1 MNDFFHFQVWIKD
14 VGREILRERR
24 ENRRLPFKES
34 RRVGLDKRSDE
45 SKASSKRRL
54 RSKRET
60 FLEMLMGAVVG
71 AGGSRR
77 PRKIQEEGG
86 TSNLQQEARGA
97 CYQRC
102 KHNNDIVYTVRSRH
116 QGTRCG
122 GYGLG
127 SLPQVLKDSTKYPS
141 KIHSNFLKVLS
152 PTNYIFSS
160 SSTTS
165 GWTPSTPGWSSL
177 LQDFPILCL

>member
-1 MNDFFHFQVWIKD
+1 MKDFFHFQVWIKD

-102 KHNNDIVYTVRSRH
+102 KYT
-116 QGTRCG
+116 
-122 GYGLG
+122 
-127 SLPQVLKDSTKYPS
+127 
-141 KIHSNFLKVLS
+141 IE
-152 PTNYIFSS
+152 
-160 SSTTS
+160 
-165 GWTPSTPGWSSL
+165 
-177 LQDFPILCL
+177 

>member
-1 MNDFFHFQVWIKD
+1 M
-14 VGREILRERR
+14 GREILRERR

-97 CYQRC
+97 CHRRC
-102 KHNNDIVYTVRSRH
+102 KYNIE
-116 QGTRCG
+116 
-122 GYGLG
+122 
-127 SLPQVLKDSTKYPS
+127 
-141 KIHSNFLKVLS
+141 
-152 PTNYIFSS
+152 
-160 SSTTS
+160 
-165 GWTPSTPGWSSL
+165 
-177 LQDFPILCL
+177 

>member
-1 MNDFFHFQVWIKD
+1 MKDFFYFQVWIKD

-86 TSNLQQEARGA
+86 SSNLQQEARGA

-102 KHNNDIVYTVRSRH
+102 KHNIVWCTLSGPGIKVPDVVGMDWAHYHR
-116 QGTRCG
+116 
-122 GYGLG
+122 Y
-127 SLPQVLKDSTKYPS
+127 S
-141 KIHSNFLKVLS
+141 KIRRNIL
-152 PTNYIFSS
+152 P
-160 SSTTS
+160 SSTPT
-165 GWTPSTPGWSSL
+165 
-177 LQDFPILCL
+177 F